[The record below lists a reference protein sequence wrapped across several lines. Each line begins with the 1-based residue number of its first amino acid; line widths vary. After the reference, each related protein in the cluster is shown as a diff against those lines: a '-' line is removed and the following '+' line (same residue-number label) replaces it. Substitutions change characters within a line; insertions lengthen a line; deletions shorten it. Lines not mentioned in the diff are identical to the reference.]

1 MPSTLRTVCCWAEQ
15 EGSKSPTEG
24 KLLAVAQVNGSGQ
37 SYNASNALRVLGRW
51 LRMLVIPG
59 LSSVPQCHFEF
70 DTDGR
75 LKAGAHRDRVV
86 DVSEELLK
94 ATAVMQR
101 FARDVFV
108 DRYSVREKRRR
119 EARTAKEAA
128 NQRVTEQQVDD
139 AEGMEHKK

>member
-1 MPSTLRTVCCWAEQ
+1 MCCWAEQ
-15 EGSKSPTEG
+15 EGSQSPTEG

-59 LSSVPQCHFEF
+59 LSSIPQCHFEF
-70 DTDGR
+70 DADGR
-75 LKAGAHRDRVV
+75 LRAGAHRDRVV

-108 DRYSVREKRRR
+108 DRYSVREERRR
-119 EARTAKEAA
+119 ETLSAKEAA

-139 AEGMEHKK
+139 AEGMEQKK